1 MFWIYCIGNFFTLH
15 WETVCREIFHCIEYF
30 FFPFRIF
37 EQLAHAL
44 KTEFARNFS
53 LRWVYFYIQ
62 DFWAS
67 CACPKKQSWPENF
80 PCIEIFFNIQD
91 FWAACACPENRVC
104 PEFTV
109 LNIYLL
115 PFRIFEQLALAVK
128 NTNCPEIFHCIKIF
142 FIIQDFLASC
152 ACPENRVCPEIFQN
166 NGGGRPP
173 RPPASYAYA
182 SYIINYTHKNSFKA
196 PKSINS
202 W

>member
-1 MFWIYCIGNFFTLH
+1 MFSQTRNFTVIAFTGWIYCIENFFTLP
-15 WETVCREIFHCIEYF
+15 WKRVCREIFHCIEYMF
-30 FFPFRIF
+30 FI
-37 EQLAHAL
+37 
-44 KTEFARNFS
+44 
-53 LRWVYFYIQ
+53 IQ

-67 CACPKKQSWPENF
+67 CACPEKQSWPENF

-128 NTNCPEIFHCIKIF
+128 NTNCPEIIPCIKIF

-182 SYIINYTHKNSFKA
+182 SYIINYTRKNSFKA